1 MVRKYCI
8 KTESIERLLL
18 DLGYKERKR
27 LFFNLSD
34 LYKSTNSNNLFKRK
48 VFRGDDKLI
57 LSYQS
62 YLENITQT
70 VEYKINN
77 NLQFDCIDIDLFDC
91 LTNLYKLVLHNY
103 KDSFKEQLINYIED
117 NKLTFTNYLCESDL
131 IKFERNNIRYF
142 ILEYYLK
149 DKVKITFNNKDITH
163 YLFMLK

>member
-103 KDSFKEQLINYIED
+103 KDSFKE
-117 NKLTFTNYLCESDL
+117 
-131 IKFERNNIRYF
+131 
-142 ILEYYLK
+142 
-149 DKVKITFNNKDITH
+149 
-163 YLFMLK
+163 